1 MLARLEVN
9 LPPPHRLPSVRLC
22 LGSKHPEPSTLSL
35 SLNPHLHQPV
45 CTSALNPQ
53 TSQLICIS
61 LPKTRISEQSDASSQ
76 SSPAGNSVLMSFC
89 TIYVTYGA
97 LWLFFFFQWVIYALL
112 LIWETISHF
121 GLFLAL
127 TFNCEFALLCFN
139 LKLSRCWGEGGV
151 STILFHIELD
161 TWRGVMKETLLWNTT
176 GITEQS
182 QLEKVEAIFI
192 ICVTFSLGRLN
203 SCCHPPPPCYAMTVN
218 CNLQFQMANVSC
230 KSLSFNNCQSSDL
243 TNTSANYE

>member
-1 MLARLEVN
+1 MNGVGGGVGCG
-9 LPPPHRLPSVRLC
+9 LPNRCWDVGKVRGQSSAPSQVTIRSALPGLKT
-22 LGSKHPEPSTLSL
+22 SKHPEPSTLSLSL

-176 GITEQS
+176 GI
-182 QLEKVEAIFI
+182 KAIS
-192 ICVTFSLGRLN
+192 VRKGGG
-203 SCCHPPPPCYAMTVN
+203 
-218 CNLQFQMANVSC
+218 NLYHLCDIF
-230 KSLSFNNCQSSDL
+230 FR
-243 TNTSANYE
+243 TS

>member
-22 LGSKHPEPSTLSL
+22 LGSKHPNILSHLRTLSL
-35 SLNPHLHQPV
+35 STPTYTNLYAPVPWIPRLLSLFAYHCQRQEFQSNLMHLPNH
-45 CTSALNPQ
+45 PQ
-53 TSQLICIS
+53 QVIQFLC
-61 LPKTRISEQSDASSQ
+61 
-76 SSPAGNSVLMSFC
+76 
-89 TIYVTYGA
+89 
-97 LWLFFFFQWVIYALL
+97 LFVQYMAHTELCDDFFFQWVIYALL

-139 LKLSRCWGEGGV
+139 LKLSRCWREGGV

-176 GITEQS
+176 GIR
-182 QLEKVEAIFI
+182 AIS
-192 ICVTFSLGRLN
+192 VRKGGG
-203 SCCHPPPPCYAMTVN
+203 
-218 CNLQFQMANVSC
+218 NLYHLCDIF
-230 KSLSFNNCQSSDL
+230 FR
-243 TNTSANYE
+243 TS